1 MDEVRLIKMTFNDDI
16 GLINYKAVVLD
27 RDEDILRYKV
37 IDCSDSSHND
47 ETYFA
52 NIGNFKIEPIN
63 ITKLEMIIYGLT

>member
-37 IDCSDSSHND
+37 IDCSDPSHND
-47 ETYFA
+47 FIYAST
-52 NIGNFKIEPIN
+52 IGNFKIEPIN

>member
-1 MDEVRLIKMTFNDDI
+1 MDEARLIKMTFNK
-16 GLINYKAVVLD
+16 GVNLINYRAIVLD
-27 RDEDILRYKV
+27 KDEDILRYKV

-52 NIGNFKIEPIN
+52 NIGTFDIEPIN